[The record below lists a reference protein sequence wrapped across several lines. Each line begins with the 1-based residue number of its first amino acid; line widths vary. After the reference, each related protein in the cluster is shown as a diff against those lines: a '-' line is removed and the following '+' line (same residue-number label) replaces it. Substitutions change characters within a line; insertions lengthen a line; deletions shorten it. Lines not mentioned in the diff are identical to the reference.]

1 MYHLL
6 LMSIVMA
13 LHFWRIGVF
22 LSVRLVVVLEER
34 DLGEIEWWAQPWTAS
49 LP

>member
-1 MYHLL
+1 
-6 LMSIVMA
+6 MSIVMA

-22 LSVRLVVVLEER
+22 SSVRLEVVLEER
-34 DLGEIEWWAQPWTAS
+34 DLGEDEWWAQPQMAS